1 MQSLTGQRSGGPFNV
16 SSANL
21 SGRVMPDLF
30 YRGCRVIVVGERKL
44 EHVVRI
50 LVHVALYCPVMNPRG
65 VMHWEFMV

>member
-50 LVHVALYCPVMNPRG
+50 LVHVALY
-65 VMHWEFMV
+65 